1 MATERPSASRF
12 CFGCGDE
19 NPHGLRMSFR
29 LEDGRAIAEFTATE
43 HLQGFPGR
51 AHGGGVATMLD
62 EAMGWA
68 AYGLG
73 ALAATARLTM
83 RYRKPV
89 PLGEP
94 LAVSGW
100 VTRDRGRAIE
110 LKADL
115 RSEGGTLLAEAEG
128 LFVRVTG
135 EQAEEMRRVYEA
147 SAT

>member
-1 MATERPSASRF
+1 MTERPSAARF
-12 CFGCGDE
+12 CFGCGEE
-19 NPHGLRMSFR
+19 NQQGLHMSFR

-51 AHGGGVATMLD
+51 VHGGGVATILD

-115 RSEGGTLLAEAEG
+115 RGEGGTLLAEAEG

-147 SAT
+147 SGA